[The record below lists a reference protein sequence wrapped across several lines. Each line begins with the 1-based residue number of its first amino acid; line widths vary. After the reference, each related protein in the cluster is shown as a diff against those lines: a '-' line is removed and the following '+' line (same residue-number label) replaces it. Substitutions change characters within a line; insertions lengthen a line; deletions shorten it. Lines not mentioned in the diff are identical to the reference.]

1 MAPVPGTVPV
11 VMRISSSARP
21 RVLSSIAG
29 LLVPLTLVVGG
40 CSSNPPLS
48 PAEYRRAVGAVCRST
63 AATIAALPPPD
74 PLHVDR
80 MIRVGRRSVARQ
92 RDSLRQIQALDAP
105 TQDERHVAHWLDLV
119 GRVLDASAA
128 SLRAQSIAD
137 LTAAGRA
144 NAKGAALSSRADVAA
159 RSLHLSSCATP
170 LPPVAP
176 AGS

>member
-1 MAPVPGTVPV
+1 MTPLPGTVPF
-11 VMRISSSARP
+11 VMRISCSTRQ
-21 RVLSSIAG
+21 RVLSSIVG
-29 LLVPLTLVVGG
+29 FGILLTLVVGG
-40 CSSNPPLS
+40 CSSDSPLS

-63 AATIAALPPPD
+63 TAAVAALPAPD

-80 MIRVGRRSVARQ
+80 MIRVGRRAVARQ

-105 TQDERHVAHWLDLV
+105 TRDERRVARWLDLV
-119 GRVLDASAA
+119 GRVLDASDA

-144 NAKGAALSSRADVAA
+144 NVKGAALSSRADAVA

-170 LPPVAP
+170 LPPVTP
-176 AGS
+176 AGP